1 MRSILLAGRDKKRG
15 QEDMN
20 EHESQQPLPN
30 VPFSVSE
37 LLGIVSVI
45 WGYVKYLKT
54 LPPSPEGEER
64 IAILERVGNRLQAEL
79 ASGNGELRMPLN
91 AEEVTELLEAMI
103 GFIAQIKRFFPKN
116 RERDE
121 VINTVNYWRLRMIS
135 IITEHIE

>member
-1 MRSILLAGRDKKRG
+1 MS
-15 QEDMN
+15 
-20 EHESQQPLPN
+20 EHEAQQVVPN

-54 LPPSPEGEER
+54 LPPSPEREER

-79 ASGNGELRMPLN
+79 ASVNGELQMPLN
-91 AEEVTELLEAMI
+91 AEEVMELLEAMV
-103 GFIAQIKRFFPKN
+103 GFTAQIKRFFPKN

-121 VINTVNYWRLRMIS
+121 VMSTVNYWRLRLMS
-135 IITEHIE
+135 IITEHSE